1 MNPRYK
7 NVLCILFFLGFLVNV
22 SAQQKM
28 ITGTVSDSAGPLP
41 GVNVVIKGTVTGA
54 ETDFDGTYTVK
65 ASAGQ
70 RLVFSFVGM
79 QNITKLVGAKTTI
92 NVVMQ
97 EDANV
102 LEEVVVVGYGT
113 STKSA
118 FTGTAKVVKAEVL
131 AAKSVSNISQAL
143 AGEAAGVQVINTSG
157 QPGASATIRIRG
169 FGSVNGNRDPLFVVD
184 GVPFDGALNTIN
196 PSDIASTT
204 ILKDATAT
212 AIYGSRGANGVVLI
226 TTKSGKN
233 GVSSI
238 ELDVKT
244 GVNFSNLARY
254 STIKSPEEYIGLS
267 WEAMRNKGDF
277 NGEADATAYANAN
290 LFSGKGVNSA
300 YNLWNVSDVS
310 KLIDPATGKVRA
322 GVARKYTPENWA
334 DYGFQTSIRTEANLK
349 MSGGDDKTKY
359 FSSFGYLEDKGYV
372 LNSDYKRYTSRL
384 NLTHN
389 PTDWLKASVNLGYTF
404 GKTTSNGQSE
414 DSGSVFWFVDNIP
427 SIYPLFTRDTNGKKI
442 DDPIYGGHVY
452 DFGDAGRGF
461 GALTN
466 SIANAKYN
474 LKRSERHSL
483 NANFSFNFQLA
494 ENLSFESRYGA
505 QYYSFIDNNIQNPFY
520 GSAAGGDTK
529 GRLFKQNRYAVTQ
542 NFLNMFKYNTSFGD
556 HKVDFIAAH
565 ESNQWKRQRGYTDVK
580 RVVNLNNGLDDPTNY
595 VETAGKSTGYREET
609 AIESFFGQANYNYD
623 GKYFFTTSVRRDGTS
638 RFKNNKWGTF
648 GSIGGSWIVT
658 KENFMNDV
666 EFVNNLKVKVSYGI
680 LGDQSIGSRLSDL
693 YAGQNGYNI
702 ENLGGQISLPVRA
715 RQNAELT
722 WETSKMF
729 QTGVEFTLF
738 DNLVDAS
745 FDYYVKNTED
755 LIFDRRLGPSIGDA
769 LEKVNDGKLKN
780 AGFEFDITTHIIN
793 KKNYTFDVSLNG
805 EFLKNELTQMPIDP
819 STGKAKLLDQ
829 SGNYG
834 RSKGHSLFDYYMRE
848 WAGVDA
854 NDGAAMWNVNYVDAN
869 KNDAFDKGEEIKN
882 YNKFLT
888 DNPDAKISQ
897 GTTKVYSQATQKY
910 VDKSAIPTVRG
921 AFRLSA
927 KIHDFDISS
936 QFAYSL
942 GGYAYDGAYAN
953 LMSNGQVGG
962 NNWSTDMRDRWQKK
976 GDITNVPRL
985 YSNEVTA
992 VTSSSTRFLTS
1003 TDYLALN
1010 NIRVGYTIPVQYI
1023 KKAGLGSVNLYA
1035 SGDNL
1040 FLLSKRDG
1048 FNPATSETGSSDQY
1062 RYSPLTTFAFGV
1074 RIKF

>member
-1 MNPRYK
+1 
-7 NVLCILFFLGFLVNV
+7 
-22 SAQQKM
+22 
-28 ITGTVSDSAGPLP
+28 
-41 GVNVVIKGTVTGA
+41 
-54 ETDFDGTYTVK
+54 
-65 ASAGQ
+65 
-70 RLVFSFVGM
+70 
-79 QNITKLVGAKTTI
+79 
-92 NVVMQ
+92 
-97 EDANV
+97 
-102 LEEVVVVGYGT
+102 
-113 STKSA
+113 
-118 FTGTAKVVKAEVL
+118 
-131 AAKSVSNISQAL
+131 
-143 AGEAAGVQVINTSG
+143 
-157 QPGASATIRIRG
+157 
-169 FGSVNGNRDPLFVVD
+169 
-184 GVPFDGALNTIN
+184 
-196 PSDIASTT
+196 
-204 ILKDATAT
+204 
-212 AIYGSRGANGVVLI
+212 
-226 TTKSGKN
+226 
-233 GVSSI
+233 
-238 ELDVKT
+238 
-244 GVNFSNLARY
+244 
-254 STIKSPEEYIGLS
+254 
-267 WEAMRNKGDF
+267 
-277 NGEADATAYANAN
+277 
-290 LFSGKGVNSA
+290 
-300 YNLWNVSDVS
+300 
-310 KLIDPATGKVRA
+310 
-322 GVARKYTPENWA
+322 
-334 DYGFQTSIRTEANLK
+334 
-349 MSGGDDKTKY
+349 
-359 FSSFGYLEDKGYV
+359 
-372 LNSDYKRYTSRL
+372 
-384 NLTHN
+384 
-389 PTDWLKASVNLGYTF
+389 
-404 GKTTSNGQSE
+404 
-414 DSGSVFWFVDNIP
+414 
-427 SIYPLFTRDTNGKKI
+427 
-442 DDPIYGGHVY
+442 
-452 DFGDAGRGF
+452 
-461 GALTN
+461 
-466 SIANAKYN
+466 
-474 LKRSERHSL
+474 
-483 NANFSFNFQLA
+483 
-494 ENLSFESRYGA
+494 
-505 QYYSFIDNNIQNPFY
+505 
-520 GSAAGGDTK
+520 
-529 GRLFKQNRYAVTQ
+529 
-542 NFLNMFKYNTSFGD
+542 
-556 HKVDFIAAH
+556 
-565 ESNQWKRQRGYTDVK
+565 
-580 RVVNLNNGLDDPTNY
+580 
-595 VETAGKSTGYREET
+595 
-609 AIESFFGQANYNYD
+609 
-623 GKYFFTTSVRRDGTS
+623 
-638 RFKNNKWGTF
+638 
-648 GSIGGSWIVT
+648 
-658 KENFMNDV
+658 MNDV

-680 LGDQSIGSRLSDL
+680 LGDQSIGSRLSDI
-693 YAGQNGYNI
+693 YAGQNGYDI

-897 GTTKVYSQATQKY
+897 GTTKVYAQATQKY